1 VAKDMGVKKVIFASS
16 GGTVYGIP
24 RVIPITET
32 HPTDPISSYGI
43 IKLTIEKYL
52 ALYKTLYGLDYCVL
66 RVSNAYGERQPVTGA
81 QGVIPAFIYRAL
93 QKLDIRIWGDGSAI
107 RDYIH
112 VTDIVSAFLSVIDHK
127 GEPMTFNIG
136 SGTGHSINEI
146 VKTLEEE
153 MEEPLELV
161 YEPSRPYDV
170 PVNILDNSLAKQV
183 LGWEP
188 KVNLRN
194 GIRQTLDYMRAQQG
208 HP

>member
-1 VAKDMGVKKVIFASS
+1 
-16 GGTVYGIP
+16 
-24 RVIPITET
+24 
-32 HPTDPISSYGI
+32 
-43 IKLTIEKYL
+43 
-52 ALYKTLYGLDYCVL
+52 
-66 RVSNAYGERQPVTGA
+66 
-81 QGVIPAFIYRAL
+81 
-93 QKLDIRIWGDGSAI
+93 
-107 RDYIH
+107 
-112 VTDIVSAFLSVIDHK
+112 
-127 GEPMTFNIG
+127 
-136 SGTGHSINEI
+136 
-146 VKTLEEE
+146 